1 MIRGIPLQTQ
11 SSTNFDY
18 LSLPPETLRDALRLI
33 DPEGIEP
40 EGIEPGL
47 TDQELSMRDASG
59 EASVSALAV
68 TREVRRT
75 MEQVLGLLNEALTAH
90 GR

>member
-11 SSTNFDY
+11 SNTNFDY

-33 DPEGIEP
+33 DPEGID
-40 EGIEPGL
+40 PGL
-47 TDQELSMRDASG
+47 TDQELSTRCASG
-59 EASVSALAV
+59 EASISALTV
-68 TREVRRT
+68 TRDVRRT
-75 MEQVLGLLNEALTAH
+75 MEEVLGLLNEALAAQ

>member
-33 DPEGIEP
+33 DPEGID
-40 EGIEPGL
+40 PGL
-47 TDQELSMRDASG
+47 TDQELRTRGASG
-59 EASVSALAV
+59 EASISALTV
-68 TREVRRT
+68 TREVRQT
-75 MEQVLGLLNEALTAH
+75 MEEVLGLLSEALAAH
-90 GR
+90 DR

>member
-11 SSTNFDY
+11 SNTNFGY

-33 DPEGIEP
+33 DPEGID
-40 EGIEPGL
+40 PGL
-47 TDQELSMRDASG
+47 TDQELSTRCASG
-59 EASVSALAV
+59 EASISALTV
-68 TREVRRT
+68 TRDVRRT
-75 MEQVLGLLNEALTAH
+75 MEEVLGLLNEALAAQ

>member
-1 MIRGIPLQTQ
+1 MIRGIPLQSE

-18 LSLPPETLRDALRLI
+18 RRLPPETLRDALRLI
-33 DPEGIEP
+33 DPEI
-40 EGIEPGL
+40 
-47 TDQELSMRDASG
+47 TDSEILDQPPSTHAATGEVAVDAR
-59 EASVSALAV
+59 AV

-75 MEQVLGLLNEALTAH
+75 MEEVLGLLSEALAAH

>member
-11 SSTNFDY
+11 SSANFDY

-33 DPEGIEP
+33 DLEGID
-40 EGIEPGL
+40 PGL
-47 TDQELSMRDASG
+47 TEQERSTRGASG
-59 EASVSALAV
+59 DANVSALTV

-75 MEQVLGLLNEALTAH
+75 MEEVLGLLNEALAAH

>member
-18 LSLPPETLRDALRLI
+18 RSLPPEALRDALRLI
-33 DPEGIEP
+33 DPEGIDR
-40 EGIEPGL
+40 GL
-47 TDQELSMRDASG
+47 TGQALGTRDAHG
-59 EASVSALAV
+59 EANVSALAV
-68 TREVRRT
+68 TREVRQT
-75 MEQVLGLLNEALTAH
+75 MEEVLGLLDEALSAQ

>member
-1 MIRGIPLQTQ
+1 MIRGIPLQSE

-18 LSLPPETLRDALRLI
+18 RRLPPETLRDALRLI
-33 DPEGIEP
+33 DQEI
-40 EGIEPGL
+40 L
-47 TDQELSMRDASG
+47 DQPPSTHAATGEVAVDAR
-59 EASVSALAV
+59 AV

-75 MEQVLGLLNEALTAH
+75 MEEVLGLLSAALAAH

>member
-1 MIRGIPLQTQ
+1 MIRGIPLQSE

-18 LSLPPETLRDALRLI
+18 RRLPPETLRDALRLI
-33 DPEGIEP
+33 DQEI
-40 EGIEPGL
+40 L
-47 TDQELSMRDASG
+47 DQPPSTHAATGEVAVDART
-59 EASVSALAV
+59 V

-75 MEQVLGLLNEALTAH
+75 MEEVLGLLSEALAAH